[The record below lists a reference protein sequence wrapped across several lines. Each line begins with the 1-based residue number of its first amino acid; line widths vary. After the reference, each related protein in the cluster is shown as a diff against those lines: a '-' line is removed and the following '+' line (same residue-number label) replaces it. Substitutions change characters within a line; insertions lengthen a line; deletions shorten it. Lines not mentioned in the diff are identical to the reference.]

1 VLVTFPGMEI
11 VEVLPELHLLA
22 FEVGHAYLWRDPGVL
37 TLVDTGVVG
46 SGPAIAE
53 AVQSLGFAPGDLR
66 RIVLTHC
73 HEDHVGSAAEVAA
86 WSGAEVLAHAL
97 DAPVIRG
104 ERAAAEPVF
113 TDAPVWER
121 ELYENMSRP
130 PAAPPVHVD
139 VELNDGDVLDFGGG
153 ARVVAVP
160 GHTDGSVAL
169 YLPGPRVLFTGD
181 AVANVGGRT
190 ILGVFNTD
198 RKRAVDSFHRLAEL
212 DVQTA
217 VFGHGDPLTADAWA
231 VLRAAAASTV

>member
-1 VLVTFPGMEI
+1 MEI

-22 FEVGHAYLWRDPGVL
+22 FEVGHAYLWRDPGAL
-37 TLVDTGVVG
+37 TLIDTGVVG
-46 SGPAIAE
+46 SGSAIAE
-53 AVQSLGFAPGDLR
+53 AVLSLGLAPGDLR

-113 TDAPVWER
+113 ADAPVWER
-121 ELYENMSRP
+121 ELYENMPRP
-130 PAAPPVHVD
+130 PAAPPAHVD

-198 RKRAVDSFHRLAEL
+198 RKQTVDSFHRLAEL

-217 VFGHGDPLTADAWA
+217 VFGHGDPLTADAGA
-231 VLRAAAASTV
+231 VLQAAAASTV